1 MLTWMKGHWVIVLA
15 LGGGVIAFL
24 WWRSR
29 SSSSSSATT
38 LPPYTPSAPSGSGGS
53 GGTSSGGQP
62 PVTVVVKYPKSP
74 VSPTSTNPEPH
85 PVPAVPPPPNTV
97 PVKPPPGAKFVK
109 DLGSTMP
116 YLPSSSS
123 QPYIPPSQPAHTSY
137 SAPPSTQQLASLK
150 AESPVTVN
158 GSGQESTTGVV
169 AYNSLVN
176 QGYTPQQAVSVA
188 AQIAAAN
195 SGVPAGTPQLVAGV
209 PVTAGASSSS
219 SSPSSSVVATNPE
232 QPPAWESASNVPNPS
247 TGISPQQ
254 QQAAAAAQA
263 YFLQGGT
270 GIPPGFVT

>member
-62 PVTVVVKYPKSP
+62 PVTVVVKYPKPP
-74 VSPTSTNPEPH
+74 VAPTSPN
-85 PVPAVPPPPNTV
+85 PVPQPVLPLKVPPPPNTV
-97 PVKPPPGAKFVK
+97 PVKPPPGAKLVK
-109 DLGSTMP
+109 DLGTPVYS
-116 YLPSSSS
+116 YV
-123 QPYIPPSQPAHTSY
+123 PPSQPAHTSY
-137 SAPPSTQQLASLK
+137 SAPPAAQQLASLS

-158 GSGQESTTGVV
+158 GSGQESTTGTV

-219 SSPSSSVVATNPE
+219 SSSSSSVVATNPE

-263 YFLQGGT
+263 YFLRGGT